1 MLDRAAAEQQAADA
15 APPAGPAAASG
26 AEVGQV
32 DRSGSGHSAM
42 ALLLSLMQ
50 GDILPSPW
58 QLGCSVP
65 PVLLGRL
72 WRPYCRH
79 LARSAINVPRVAAA
93 GGAASLVADLE
104 AALGAAASS
113 SHALLLALE
122 LLKRGCPCCKRFSSD
137 STAVNTA
144 EHEQRATYARAVLQ
158 VARQLAAQ
166 PSPSGSEAWVTLP
179 AALAALSWVA
189 LQDDG
194 EGSSTE
200 AWAAAQADALAT
212 LRQLAAGPQGAAISP
227 LFSLHREASSGWGFM
242 CGVAKLE
249 ALLGASDGEEAD
261 GSEDGYG
268 GGGMRRQSQAAPLAR
283 INWL

>member
-1 MLDRAAAEQQAADA
+1 
-15 APPAGPAAASG
+15 
-26 AEVGQV
+26 
-32 DRSGSGHSAM
+32 M
-42 ALLLSLMQ
+42 ALLLSLMK

-72 WRPYCRH
+72 WRPYCGH
-79 LARSAINVPRVAAA
+79 LARSAIDVPRVGGS
-93 GGAASLVADLE
+93 GGAASLAAELE

-113 SHALLLALE
+113 SHALMLALE
-122 LLKRGCPCCKRFSSD
+122 LLKRGCPCCKRFTSD

-144 EHEQRATYARAVLQ
+144 EHEQRAQYARAVLQ

-166 PSPSGSEAWVTLP
+166 PPPFGSEARVTLP

-189 LQDDG
+189 VQEDG

-200 AWAAAQADALAT
+200 AYAAAQADALAT
-212 LRQLAAGPQGAAISP
+212 LRQLAAGPQGAAIAA
-227 LFSLHREASSGWGFM
+227 LFSLHREASSGWSFM
-242 CGVAKLE
+242 CGVAELE
-249 ALLGASDGEEAD
+249 ALLGGGDGEEAD

-268 GGGMRRQSQAAPLAR
+268 GGCVRRQPQAAPLAR